1 MIFGLSRL
9 WEAVFF
15 YLSVDNFI
23 QRIIVW
29 TFASDGLGTLVF
41 LFFVYMIGNI
51 CYICDGG

>member
-1 MIFGLSRL
+1 MLVGGR
-9 WEAVFF
+9 FF
-15 YLSVDNFI
+15 NLSVDNFI

-41 LFFVYMIGNI
+41 LFFVYIIGNI